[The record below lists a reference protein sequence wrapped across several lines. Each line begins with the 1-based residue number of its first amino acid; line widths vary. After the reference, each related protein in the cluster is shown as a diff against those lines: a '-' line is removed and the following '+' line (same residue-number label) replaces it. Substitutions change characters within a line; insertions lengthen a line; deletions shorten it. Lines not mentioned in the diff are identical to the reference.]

1 MKNGDVI
8 TLYET
13 LTKINENSDLKF
25 NVRLGYIM
33 ARNREKLRQEA
44 IIIYDQR
51 RKIVME
57 YGTINDNK
65 DIIIPR
71 DKIDEVNKNINDL
84 MEMDNNVQIDLV
96 SPDDFD
102 DNMMNLSDIEGL
114 MPMFKDIIFTDPS
127 IND

>member
-1 MKNGDVI
+1 
-8 TLYET
+8 
-13 LTKINENSDLKF
+13 
-25 NVRLGYIM
+25 M